1 MEPDFS
7 GRSVQADGINNNALG
22 SVKDTSKASYVTLFG
37 IVLSVGYISL
47 QMMIRHDGLLM
58 QKAID
63 EFVVVF

>member
-1 MEPDFS
+1 MTSPRT
-7 GRSVQADGINNNALG
+7 GATV
-22 SVKDTSKASYVTLFG
+22 TSKDEADLCRGSARRV
-37 IVLSVGYISL
+37 SVGYISL

>member
-1 MEPDFS
+1 MEPDPS
-7 GRSVQADGINNNALG
+7 AKPVQADGISCVAHTSFKI
-22 SVKDTSKASYVTLFG
+22 SVRLAVFLS
-37 IVLSVGYISL
+37 IVFSVGQISL